1 MEPIDLV
8 SVLLRAAGFIA
19 ALQATGLAWFVM
31 SCRQLEETAAPALEG
46 LLRLSGLVAL
56 TLVLT
61 QRGLDAGRLAGDWSG
76 VFDPGLQAMVWTR
89 RPGLATLVCAAG
101 LLMLIASGGGPI
113 RWRGTAASVG
123 ALGVIASFAL
133 IGHTTEASHPLA
145 LQGLVAVHVGLAA
158 YWIGAVAGLYQ
169 LTCRSDLRAAAA
181 AAARFSAKAVWRVP
195 LILPAGGLLVWGLL
209 PDLAALRT
217 PYGGFLF
224 FKALGFSGLIL
235 LAARNRFRGVAELTA
250 RAPGAVRTFRRVLM
264 AEYVLLGAV
273 LAATATMTSLFS
285 WH

>member
-1 MEPIDLV
+1 M
-8 SVLLRAAGFIA
+8 
-19 ALQATGLAWFVM
+19 
-31 SCRQLEETAAPALEG
+31 
-46 LLRLSGLVAL
+46 
-56 TLVLT
+56 
-61 QRGLDAGRLAGDWSG
+61 
-76 VFDPGLQAMVWTR
+76 
-89 RPGLATLVCAAG
+89 
-101 LLMLIASGGGPI
+101 
-113 RWRGTAASVG
+113 
-123 ALGVIASFAL
+123 
-133 IGHTTEASHPLA
+133 
-145 LQGLVAVHVGLAA
+145 
-158 YWIGAVAGLYQ
+158 AGLYQ